1 MVWLWGFHGDEV
13 TETPDSENNADIG
26 ATLALVER
34 DTEVT
39 GMEEGNIALTDVADK
54 KILQDS
60 TFPGKKKRDSRSLAF
75 SCP

>member
-1 MVWLWGFHGDEV
+1 MVWLRRFHGDEV
-13 TETPDSENNADIG
+13 TEAPDSENNADIG
-26 ATLALVER
+26 ATLSLVER

-39 GMEEGNIALTDVADK
+39 GMEEGNITLTDVANK

-60 TFPGKKKRDSRSLAF
+60 TFPGKKKRDCGSLAF

>member
-13 TETPDSENNADIG
+13 TEAPDGENNADIW
-26 ATLALVER
+26 ATLAIVER

-54 KILQDS
+54 
-60 TFPGKKKRDSRSLAF
+60 
-75 SCP
+75 

>member
-1 MVWLWGFHGDEV
+1 MVRFRGFHGDEIA
-13 TETPDSENNADIG
+13 EASDSENNADIG
-26 ATLALVER
+26 APLALVER

-39 GMEEGNIALTDVADK
+39 GMEEGNIALTDVTDK

-60 TFPGKKKRDSRSLAF
+60 TFLGKKKRDCGSLAF

>member
-1 MVWLWGFHGDEV
+1 MVWLRRFHGDEIA
-13 TETPDSENNADIG
+13 EASDSENNADIG
-26 ATLALVER
+26 APLALVER

-39 GMEEGNIALTDVADK
+39 GMEEGNIALTDVANK

-60 TFPGKKKRDSRSLAF
+60 TFPGKKKRDCGSLAF

>member
-1 MVWLWGFHGDEV
+1 MVWLRGFHGDEIA
-13 TETPDSENNADIG
+13 EASDSENNADIG

-60 TFPGKKKRDSRSLAF
+60 TLSLIHI
-75 SCP
+75 

>member
-1 MVWLWGFHGDEV
+1 MVWLRGFHGDKV
-13 TETPDSENNADIG
+13 TEATDSENNANIG
-26 ATLALVER
+26 ATLSLVER

-39 GMEEGNIALTDVADK
+39 GMEEGNIALTDVANK

-60 TFPGKKKRDSRSLAF
+60 TFPGKKKRDYGSLAF